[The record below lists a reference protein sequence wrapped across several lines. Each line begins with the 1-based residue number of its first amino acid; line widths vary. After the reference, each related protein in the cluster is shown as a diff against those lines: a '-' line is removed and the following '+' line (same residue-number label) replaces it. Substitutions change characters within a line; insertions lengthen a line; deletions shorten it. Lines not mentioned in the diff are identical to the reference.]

1 VELEELVDDELLL
14 QSVADEELDEAGA
27 SSVIFRAERYPLL
40 AASVPAPVVTCTPV
54 MVRVSVVP
62 VG

>member
-1 VELEELVDDELLL
+1 MELEELVDDELLL

-40 AASVPAPVVTCTPV
+40 AESVPAAVVT
-54 MVRVSVVP
+54 
-62 VG
+62 